1 MRCHRYPAQD
11 CVEPELCEL
20 MSCQSGVPQLTGLAV
35 QRVPIDLNY
44 QPGRVMR
51 AMMALT
57 DRTERVVRRGPTPL
71 AATLPAPEP
80 PPMSQ
85 PSPQEP
91 PPPRLTE
98 PTPPAAPAPSPAPA
112 PPVADL
118 RILAIPNAFVVYLG
132 DRPLGMV
139 MRIEQIGPPR

>member
-1 MRCHRYPAQD
+1 MRCSRYITQD
-11 CVEPELCEL
+11 CIEPELCEI
-20 MSCQSGVPQLTGLAV
+20 MGCQAGVPGNAVAAPREPIALDYKPSGIIRGL
-35 QRVPIDLNY
+35 
-44 QPGRVMR
+44 
-51 AMMALT
+51 MALA
-57 DRTERVVRRGPTPL
+57 DRGERAVRRGPPPL